1 MSALRCG
8 RMMPPEGRGGG
19 RFAGRVGVCAVGAS
33 LTLTRRGPDTKW
45 TARGPGAREALQAP
59 ACRAERNSD
68 RAGARPLVGG
78 SWLDIWSAAEA
89 RPERSDGRT
98 AKPSEIRERGRRRP
112 RTPEPERES
121 RRTEPKPN
129 KRKRAR
135 GRATERREPAPFP
148 VFGNAR
154 FL

>member
-8 RMMPPEGRGGG
+8 RMMSLEGRGGG
-19 RFAGRVGVCAVGAS
+19 RFAGRVGVCVVGAS

-68 RAGARPLVGG
+68 RAGALPLVGG

-89 RPERSDGRT
+89 RPERSDGR
-98 AKPSEIRERGRRRP
+98 AEAEAEDVEPQPQRPARR
-112 RTPEPERES
+112 
-121 RRTEPKPN
+121 
-129 KRKRAR
+129 A
-135 GRATERREPAPFP
+135 
-148 VFGNAR
+148 
-154 FL
+154 